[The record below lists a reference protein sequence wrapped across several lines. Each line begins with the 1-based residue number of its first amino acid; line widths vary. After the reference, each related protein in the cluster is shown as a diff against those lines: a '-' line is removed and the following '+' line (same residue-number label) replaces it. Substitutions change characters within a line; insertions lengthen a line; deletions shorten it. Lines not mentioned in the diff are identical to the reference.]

1 MKKIA
6 ALLIALLL
14 VGASFTPAFA
24 DGRRHRDSG
33 HHNSGRHHQR
43 HGVSPGLLFGLGALG
58 LGGVLTHE
66 YLRYREPVIVDP
78 RVCDYVPG
86 PFVWNPTWQRW
97 EQGWV
102 LACR

>member
-24 DGRRHRDSG
+24 DGRRHRDHG
-33 HHNSGRHHQR
+33 HYSDRQHR
-43 HGVSPGLLFGLGALG
+43 HGISPGLLFGLGALG
-58 LGGVLTHE
+58 FFGVLTHE
-66 YLRYREPVIVDP
+66 SLRYREPVIIDP
-78 RVCDYVPG
+78 SRACNYVPG
-86 PFVWNPTWQRW
+86 PLVWNPTWQRW
-97 EQGWV
+97 EQGWI